1 MSVSSWYEWWN
12 RPVPASKGSLGA
24 LLTQVG
30 KTEMGAAVAAGQV
43 DVIVAA
49 LIQRLKLTPEDVVLD
64 LGCGNG
70 LLSQAVAPGVAQV
83 VGVDFS
89 EPLLAEA
96 MATLHQAN
104 IVYRKGNVAE
114 MLPTMWLPHVPT
126 KAYCYEVV
134 QHLDD
139 DALRSMLL
147 AVATGGDRD
156 ITVFIGGVPDLE
168 RQRAFYDTPERWV
181 RYQKAR
187 EAGTDRMGRWWT
199 RDELAGVAASSGFD
213 AVTLQQPKRLY
224 TSRYRFDALLKK
236 KHA

>member
-1 MSVSSWYEWWN
+1 MSSWYEWWN
-12 RPVPASKGSLGA
+12 RPVPASEGSLGA

-30 KTEMGAAVAAGQV
+30 KTEMGAAVAASQV
-43 DVIVAA
+43 DAIAA
-49 LIQRLKLTPEDVVLD
+49 VLIQRLELTPEDVLLD

-70 LLSQAVAPGVAQV
+70 LLSQALAPSVAQV

-96 MATLHQAN
+96 MATCHQAN
-104 IVYRKGNVAE
+104 VIYRKGNVAE
-114 MLPTMWLPHVPT
+114 MSPTLWLPHLPT
-126 KAYCYEVV
+126 KACCYEVV

-139 DALRSMLL
+139 DALRAMLL

-156 ITVFIGGVPDLE
+156 ITVLIGGVPDLE

-181 RYQKAR
+181 AYEKAR

-199 RDELAGVAASSGFD
+199 RDELVGVAASSGFE
-213 AVTLQQPKRLY
+213 AVTLQQPKGLY
-224 TSRYRFDALLKK
+224 TSRYRFDALLRRVR
-236 KHA
+236 A